1 MRISLERR
9 SCSAHVSCAAVQSFL
24 AGALAL
30 LLAACSTAMG
40 PTPGPTGA
48 ITPPGGAPGQR
59 APVKIAL
66 LLPLGGMGETAA
78 IAKSMKQAAEM
89 ALFEVN
95 DPNVQLVTKDDGAT
109 AAGGRAAADAAIKEG
124 AEIILGPLFS
134 QAAAGAAPVA
144 RQAGVPILAFSNDT
158 QVAGNGVYLMSFL
171 AEEEV
176 DRVVSFAGRQGKRRF
191 AALIPDNA
199 YGNVVELAFRKSVA
213 AAGGT
218 VVIVERYPQTA
229 NGMLGPAKRVVEAIK
244 RADELL
250 NPIDALFLPGSQDAL
265 PQIGPVIAYNGLN
278 TSKVKLLGTGAWDF
292 PSIGRDDA
300 FVGGWYASPDPNAWR
315 TFAERFARTFGNAPP
330 RIASVAYD
338 AVSLAIGLSSKP
350 PGTRYTTANLTRPQG
365 FSGVD
370 GIVRFGEDGFSE
382 RGLAVLEVQKFGAA
396 VADPAPSSFRPT
408 KLSAAERTVR

>member
-1 MRISLERR
+1 MRTSLERA
-9 SCSAHVSCAAVQSFL
+9 SGSAHASRAAVHGLL
-24 AGALAL
+24 ASVLAF

-40 PTPGPTGA
+40 PTPVPTAA
-48 ITPPGGAPGQR
+48 ITPPAGAPGQR

-78 IAKSMKQAAEM
+78 IAKSMKQAAET

-95 DPNVQLVTKDDGAT
+95 DPNVQIVTKDDGGT

-144 RQAGVPILAFSNDT
+144 RQAGVPILAFSNDK
-158 QVAGNGVYLMSFL
+158 QVAGNGIYLMTFL

-176 DRVVSFAGRQGKRRF
+176 DRVVSFAARQGKRRF

-199 YGNVVELAFRKSVA
+199 YGNVVEPAFRRAVH

-218 VVIVERYPQTA
+218 VVIAERYPPAA

-244 RADELL
+244 RAKELL
-250 NPIDALFLPGSQDAL
+250 NPIDALFLPGGQEAL
-265 PQIGPVIAYNGLN
+265 PQIGPVIAYNGLD
-278 TSKVKLLGTGAWDF
+278 TSKVQLLGTGSWDF

-300 FVGGWYASPDPNAWR
+300 FVGGWYPSPDPNAWR
-315 TFAERFARTFGNAPP
+315 AFAERFARTFGTTPP
-330 RIASVAYD
+330 RIASIAYD
-338 AVSLAIGLSSKP
+338 AVGLAIGLSSNP
-350 PGTRYTTANLTRPQG
+350 PGARYTAANLSRPQG
-365 FSGVD
+365 FAGVD
-370 GIVRFGEDGFSE
+370 GIVRFGENGLSQ

-396 VADPAPSSFRPT
+396 VADPAPSSFQPT
-408 KLSAAERTVR
+408 KLSAAEQTVR

>member
-1 MRISLERR
+1 MRTRLEP
-9 SCSAHVSCAAVQSFL
+9 
-24 AGALAL
+24 ALGSVHAWRAIALGLLTL

-40 PTPGPTGA
+40 PTPSPTAA
-48 ITPPGGAPGQR
+48 ITPSGGAAGQR

-78 IAKSMKQAAEM
+78 ISKSMKQAAEM

-95 DPNVQLVTKDDGAT
+95 DPNVQLITKDDGGT

-134 QAAAGAAPVA
+134 QAALGAAPVA
-144 RQAGVPILAFSNDT
+144 RQANVPILSFSNDK

-171 AEEEV
+171 AQEEV
-176 DRVVSFAGRQGKRRF
+176 ERVVSFATRQGKRRF

-199 YGNVVELAFRKSVA
+199 YGNVVEPAFRHAVL

-218 VVIVERYPQTA
+218 VVVLERYPPAA
-229 NGMLGPAKRVVEAIK
+229 NGMLKPAKRVVEAIK

-250 NPIDALFLPGSQDAL
+250 NPIDALFLPGGQEAL
-265 PQIGPVIAYNGLN
+265 PQIGPVIAYNGLD
-278 TSKVKLLGTGAWDF
+278 TRKVKLIGTGAWDF

-300 FVGGWYASPDPNAWR
+300 FVGGWYPSPDPLAWR
-315 TFAERFARTFGNAPP
+315 NFAERFARTFGTSPP

-338 AVSLAIGLSSKP
+338 AVGLAIGLASYP
-350 PGTRYTTANLTRPQG
+350 PGSRYTVANLTRPHG
-365 FSGVD
+365 FAGVD
-370 GIVRFGEDGFSE
+370 GIIRFRADGLNE

-396 VADPAPSSFRPT
+396 VANSAPSSFQPT
-408 KLSAAERTVR
+408 KLSAAEQTVR